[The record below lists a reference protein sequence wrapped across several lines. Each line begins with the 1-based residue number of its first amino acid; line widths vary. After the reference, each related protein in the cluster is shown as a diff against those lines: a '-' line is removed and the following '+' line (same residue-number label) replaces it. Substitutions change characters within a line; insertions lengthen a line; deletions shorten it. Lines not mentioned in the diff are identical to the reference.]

1 MKTRLEGKNEIE
13 PTKSFS
19 FIKMDTSTKDVIL
32 KQI

>member
-13 PTKSFS
+13 PIQV
-19 FIKMDTSTKDVIL
+19 IKMDTSTKDVIL